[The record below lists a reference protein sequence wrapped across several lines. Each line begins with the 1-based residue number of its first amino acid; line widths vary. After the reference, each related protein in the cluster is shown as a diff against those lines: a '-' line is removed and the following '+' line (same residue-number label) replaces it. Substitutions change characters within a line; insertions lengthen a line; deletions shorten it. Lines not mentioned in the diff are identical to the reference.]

1 MQAGL
6 KASVCIGL
14 AVLAAT
20 LVAMPAEAQ
29 RKRAFPL
36 VAIPFEQDRSGQ
48 RVSLNME
55 AHEIPGGRILG
66 VPVVDGKMGEHAQ
79 LDGIDLWFPY
89 GRVVAA
95 YTELNVANP
104 AHARKVRDFDRALG
118 AVCAHASGVEMRLHR
133 QSGTIA
139 LVRTG
144 VDANHYKMIV
154 TAEQRWL
161 ERFDTAPE
169 VGQLYADCLRGKP
182 VQGATIT
189 AAVSAPTA
197 VATAAPAVAA
207 SAAADDSH
215 LRPARKPPVPAS
227 ARAAN

>member
-1 MQAGL
+1 MRAGL
-6 KASVCIGL
+6 KAALCVGL
-14 AVLAAT
+14 AAMAAT
-20 LVAMPAEAQ
+20 IAITPAEAQ

-36 VAIPFEQDRSGQ
+36 VQIPFEQERSSQ

-95 YTELNVANP
+95 YTEYDIGNAT
-104 AHARKVRDFDRALG
+104 HARRVRDFDRALG
-118 AVCAHASGVEMRLHR
+118 AVCANANGVEMRLQR
-133 QSGTIA
+133 QTGTIA
-139 LVRTG
+139 LVRRG
-144 VDANHYKMIV
+144 ADANHYKMIV

-169 VGQLYADCLRGKP
+169 VAQLYADCLSGKP
-182 VQGATIT
+182 VRGQTIT
-189 AAVSAPTA
+189 AGVNAMPATMAA
-197 VATAAPAVAA
+197 VAP
-207 SAAADDSH
+207 SPGDSH
-215 LRPARKPPVPAS
+215 LRPGRKPPVPAS
-227 ARAAN
+227 ARAAAN